1 MPTKYEKLRVGKEN
15 DRRIKLNDKQRDEVK
30 ELRKQGLSYAK
41 IAKNFD
47 VSKGLIIMICNP
59 DIAERKRKQ
68 FIERSREGR
77 YRYPKEQRNKYMR
90 EHRRY
95 KRKLYEDGLISN
107 KEIQ

>member
-1 MPTKYEKLRVGKEN
+1 MPMKDENLRVGKEN
-15 DRRIKLNDKQRDEVK
+15 DRRIKLNDQQRDEVK
-30 ELRKQGLSYAK
+30 ELRKQGLSYDK

-90 EHRRY
+90 EHRHY

-107 KEIQ
+107 KEMQ

>member
-1 MPTKYEKLRVGKEN
+1 MPMKDEKLRVGKEN
-15 DRRIKLNDKQRDEVK
+15 DRRIKLNNQQRDEVK
-30 ELRKQGLSYAK
+30 ELRRQGLSYDK

-47 VSKGLIIMICNP
+47 ASKGLIIMICNP